1 MKRTKVGLA
10 MENVTDS
17 YRAQVDSLAPSA
29 REIWQRV
36 TADYELSPHELR
48 LLLEVCRC
56 ANTLDF
62 LAADIAERGVMLDRK
77 VNPAVVESR
86 QLSIA
91 FARLV
96 SALALPDLDAD
107 AAPKYV
113 RTGTRG
119 PYKLIGGQ
127 RG

>member
-1 MKRTKVGLA
+1 MAT
-10 MENVTDS
+10 ES
-17 YRAQVDSLAPSA
+17 YDEQVSRLGESA
-29 REIWQRV
+29 RGIWQRV
-36 TADYELSPHELR
+36 TEDYELAPHELR

-56 ANTLDF
+56 ADTLDA
-62 LAADIAERGVMLDRK
+62 LAADIEERGVMLERK

-86 QLSIA
+86 QMSIA

-96 SALALPDLDAD
+96 SALALPELDED

-119 PYKLIGGQ
+119 PYRLIGGAKN
-127 RG
+127 G